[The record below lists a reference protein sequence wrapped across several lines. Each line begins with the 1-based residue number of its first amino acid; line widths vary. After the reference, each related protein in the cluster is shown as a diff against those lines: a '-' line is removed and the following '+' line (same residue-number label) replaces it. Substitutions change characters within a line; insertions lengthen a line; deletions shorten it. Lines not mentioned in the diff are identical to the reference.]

1 MVGMCWMDS
10 TTLNTVNELWI
21 DASYTVPS
29 HFHATS
35 MVIDKSTDQSF
46 SLPSLSG
53 RKFYSITRNTRN
65 NAFTGF

>member
-53 RKFYSITRNTRN
+53 RKFYSITRNTQ
-65 NAFTGF
+65 